1 MGEEKK
7 LSKPK
12 NKNNLKKTKSIAL
25 EKRKNILKINNI
37 EKLEIYRH
45 FTKQKKKKKKEKK
58 LEEKKKFMID

>member
-12 NKNNLKKTKSIAL
+12 NKNNLKKTKSVAL
-25 EKRKNILKINNI
+25 EKRKNILKINSI
-37 EKLEIYRH
+37 EILEIYRH